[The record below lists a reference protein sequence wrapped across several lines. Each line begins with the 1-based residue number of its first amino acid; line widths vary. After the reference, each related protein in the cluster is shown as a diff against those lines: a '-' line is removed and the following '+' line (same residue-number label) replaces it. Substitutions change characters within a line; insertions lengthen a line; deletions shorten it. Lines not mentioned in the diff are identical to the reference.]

1 MSPREQLENQ
11 INTVKAQVVELN
23 MRLASEKDLQLRQ
36 LYEDEISSLD
46 KEITALEESL
56 RVMAGDYSGMG
67 DEAGAGDGGGEG
79 EVNPNVAV
87 LEVRPGTGGDEAAL
101 FAGELFEMYRRYA
114 EKSGWKSEV
123 INMTAGNA
131 GGVKL
136 ATVEFRGP
144 NAYNLLKHESGVH
157 RVQRVPVT
165 ESGGRIHTSTA
176 TVAVLPVVTKVEIE
190 IKPDDL
196 KWEFFRAGGH
206 GGQNVNKVSTAVR
219 LLHIPTG
226 ILIECQEERF
236 QGKNREKA
244 LSILKSRLYTEM
256 QEQQVG
262 SIAQLRAEQVGTGER
277 VEKIRTYNF
286 QQDRVTDHRVK
297 KSWHNISAIML
308 GDIEDIVTTD
318 YDQE

>member
-1 MSPREQLENQ
+1 MTPNQQVQSQIDEYKAKIRLTQDQKDEESDPQLKALFDEEIEA
-11 INTVKAQVVELN
+11 IN
-23 MRLASEKDLQLRQ
+23 
-36 LYEDEISSLD
+36 

-56 RVMAGDYSGMG
+56 RVMAGDYSGVG
-67 DEAGAGDGGGEG
+67 DDAGAGGAGE
-79 EVNPNVAV
+79 EVNPNMAV

-101 FAGELFEMYRRYA
+101 FAGELFEMYCRYA

-123 INMTAGNA
+123 INMTEGNA

-136 ATVEFRGP
+136 ATVEFKGQ

-226 ILIECQEERF
+226 VLVECQEERF

-244 LSILKSRLYTEM
+244 LNMLKSRLYTEM

-262 SIAQLRAEQVGTGER
+262 SIAQLRSEQVGTGDR

-286 QQDRVTDHRVK
+286 PQDRVTDHRVK
-297 KSWHNISAIML
+297 KSWHNMPAIMA
-308 GDIEDIVTTD
+308 GDIEDIVTTN
-318 YDQE
+318 YDNQ